1 MGNAV
6 RTDKIYHYTNIE
18 SLALI
23 LSHKTLR
30 FTRLD
35 RVDDVSEAQTH
46 AGIPFGKYFFVS
58 CWTQVEADNIAQWK
72 MYGGD
77 MKGVRIELPAYPF
90 RSILLEDGPG
100 LQFDGD
106 RTSPLAANELYGRNF
121 MIHPPLVKGMQFA
134 APVEYVPD
142 VAARYDAAITHTTD
156 ESGATRAI
164 FRDYYNLA
172 RLKSEI
178 WAFQSEYRFVLSA
191 NPISP
196 PFPDEGLL
204 PPISVAQLASMGSEM
219 MSGRDPGITYID
231 VPLEPTIRDQMVIR
245 VGPLCSLGG
254 RKCIEALV
262 QAFAP
267 GAKVEDSPLKHT
279 VRERTW

>member
-1 MGNAV
+1 M
-6 RTDKIYHYTNIE
+6 RTDKIYHYTSID

-23 LSHKTLR
+23 LSFKTLR

-46 AGIPFGKYFFVS
+46 LGIPFGKYFFVS
-58 CWTQVEADNIAQWK
+58 CWTQQAADNIAQWK

-77 MKGVRIELPAYPF
+77 MMGVRIELPAYPF
-90 RSILLEDGPG
+90 RLMTLENGPG
-100 LQFDGD
+100 LELQGD
-106 RTSPLAANELYGRNF
+106 RTSPLANHELYGRNF
-121 MIHPPLVKGMQFA
+121 MIHPPLVEGMQFA
-134 APVEYVPD
+134 GPVEYVSD
-142 VAARYDAAITHTTD
+142 VSERYAAAITHTTD
-156 ESGATRAI
+156 DAGSTSYV
-164 FRDYYNLA
+164 FTNFNNLA
-172 RLKSEI
+172 RLKSEV

-219 MSGRDPGITYID
+219 ISGRDPGITYID
-231 VPLEPTIRDQMVIR
+231 VPLEPKILDQMVIR

-267 GAKVEDSPLKHT
+267 GAKLEDSPLKHT